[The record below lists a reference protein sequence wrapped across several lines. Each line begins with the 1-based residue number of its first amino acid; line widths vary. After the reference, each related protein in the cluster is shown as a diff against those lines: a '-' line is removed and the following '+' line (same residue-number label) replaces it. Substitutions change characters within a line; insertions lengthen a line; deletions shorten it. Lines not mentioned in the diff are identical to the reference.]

1 MKCLGK
7 LALLIVCMT
16 IPGSLAWAGWPG
28 DPSTNV
34 PVDTVAYAG
43 TPSIIADGAGG
54 TIVVWYGT
62 RNSMWMILA
71 QHLDSSGQSLWSPDG
86 VQVAPTGLFGPGGQ
100 QVIADGAGGVIVVWE
115 GAVWENN
122 SVWSS
127 DVFAQR
133 VNSAGEAQWGA
144 AGVPVCA
151 AVRNQSGVIVTSDE
165 AGGAI
170 VAWYDR
176 RAASDNPNLPDDKQV
191 YAQRVSASGVSLWP
205 TDGIA
210 VSAGTV
216 ENHPTQIIA
225 DGAGGAILTWF
236 GGQLSLEDV
245 YAQRLS
251 GTGAPLWGANGVTV
265 SSALGRKRYP
275 VVASDGAGG
284 AFVAWADQRS
294 GTTGDEYFDLYG
306 QHLDA
311 TGAPLWTPD
320 GVGLCTLPESQF
332 VKQLMPDGTGGVFI
346 VWMDKRSGVYHVYAQ
361 RFDGAGVAQWTTNG
375 TVLSDVDCAQ
385 GGAYMVPDGAGGAFV
400 LWFDYRSGGTQVQAQ
415 RVSASG
421 SQPWGVGGL
430 ALSTAGGEKYSPQI
444 AWDGENG
451 AVAVWQDRRS
461 GSVQL
466 YAQGVQANGLGAG
479 SLAGVTTSGGD
490 ELALTPLGAN
500 PSRGGGMWVRFT
512 LRGGATG
519 SIGVVDVMGR
529 RVLSRTL
536 DSFGPGT
543 HTLDLLSG
551 ERLAPG
557 VYLLW
562 LREGDRMGV
571 TRISRLD

>member
-7 LALLIVCMT
+7 LALLIVYMT
-16 IPGSLAWAGWPG
+16 TSASLAWAGWPG

-43 TPSIIADGAGG
+43 PPSVIADGAGG

-62 RNSMWMILA
+62 RNSLWILLA
-71 QHLDSSGQSLWSPDG
+71 QHLDASGQSLWSPGG
-86 VQVAPTGLFGPGGQ
+86 VPVAPTGLFGPGNP
-100 QVIADGAGGVIVVWE
+100 QVIADGAGGAIVAWE
-115 GAVWENN
+115 GAESWV
-122 SVWSS
+122 S
-127 DVFAQR
+127 DVYAQR
-133 VNSAGEAQWGA
+133 INSAGEPQWGA
-144 AGVPVCA
+144 AGVPVCT
-151 AVRNQSGVIVTSDE
+151 AVGHQSGLIVTSDE

-170 VAWYDR
+170 LAWSDG
-176 RAASDNPNLPDDKQV
+176 RAPIIPGLPHDVQV
-191 YAQRVSASGVSLWP
+191 YAQRISASGVSLWP

-210 VSAGTV
+210 VSAGAV
-216 ENHPTQIIA
+216 EHHLTQVIA
-225 DGAGGAILTWF
+225 DGAGGAILTWV
-236 GGQLSLEDV
+236 GGQGSLEDI

-265 SSALGRKRYP
+265 SSALGSQRYP

-320 GVGLCTLPESQF
+320 GVGLCTLPEGQF
-332 VKQLMPDGTGGVFI
+332 VKQLMPDGTGGVFM

-361 RFDGAGVAQWTTNG
+361 RFDGAGAAQWTTNG
-375 TVLSDVDCAQ
+375 TLLSDVDHVQA
-385 GGAYMVPDGAGGAFV
+385 GAYMASDGAGGAFV
-400 LWFDYRSGGTQVQAQ
+400 LWIDYGSGAPQVHAQ
-415 RVSASG
+415 RVSANG

-430 ALSTAGGEKYSPQI
+430 ALSTADGAKYSPQI

-451 AVAVWQDRRS
+451 AVAVWQVSQS
-461 GSVQL
+461 GSIHV
-466 YAQGVQANGLGAG
+466 YAQGVQANGLGPG
-479 SLAGVTTSGGD
+479 SLAGATPSGGE
-490 ELALTPLGAN
+490 ELALALVGAN
-500 PSRGGGMWVRFT
+500 PSRSGGIWVRFT
-512 LRGGATG
+512 LRGGAMG
-519 SIGVVDVMGR
+519 SIDVVDIMGR

-551 ERLAPG
+551 RRLAPG
-557 VYLLW
+557 VYLVR
-562 LREGDRMGV
+562 LREGDRMGMA
-571 TRISRLD
+571 RITRLD